1 MQQSLPLTV
10 AFSTSPAMV
19 RSKPKVRISSLQVA
33 SSIAAA
39 TGEADQAFQLGI
51 QLEKAGLARAASAA
65 FHEAATLYQC
75 YLDHH
80 ATSTV
85 AASSTDQDKEASP
98 FNIFQHVTSLSP
110 SDRDSSPSVLAVLAY
125 ACIRLAHL
133 SHDAFG
139 DSRAATRLYKLAA
152 SIDPLPS
159 AVAYHGI
166 GTSIEGSCQRLNDE
180 ASWREEM
187 EKAVDAYRAAS
198 TLGGGLWSNGEV
210 LFHLAVALERLG
222 EVDESEKIMEELR
235 RGESNLSCLVDSW
248 GYVRWH
254 TRRADPYRLSLHR
267 GTKAMLEIALEA
279 AQPLLQHDDGLVC
292 EFGVASGRS
301 ARMTQEMLP
310 LDTHIHGFD
319 TFTGLPVAWGNEP
332 AGSYSTGGAIPKMEG
347 NNVHFHKGLFKDTI
361 PNFLATVDKGRPL
374 AYANI
379 DCDLYG
385 STRDV
390 LEAMHGRIIP
400 GTVIVFD
407 EYLCHP
413 SWRTDEFRAW
423 RECCKRFGWQYEYLA
438 FSLSTKQAVVRV
450 TS

>member
-254 TRRADPYRLSLHR
+254 TRRAFTCIPSSCLTVMNQ
-267 GTKAMLEIALEA
+267 TKK
-279 AQPLLQHDDGLVC
+279 H
-292 EFGVASGRS
+292 
-301 ARMTQEMLP
+301 
-310 LDTHIHGFD
+310 
-319 TFTGLPVAWGNEP
+319 
-332 AGSYSTGGAIPKMEG
+332 
-347 NNVHFHKGLFKDTI
+347 
-361 PNFLATVDKGRPL
+361 
-374 AYANI
+374 
-379 DCDLYG
+379 
-385 STRDV
+385 
-390 LEAMHGRIIP
+390 
-400 GTVIVFD
+400 
-407 EYLCHP
+407 
-413 SWRTDEFRAW
+413 
-423 RECCKRFGWQYEYLA
+423 
-438 FSLSTKQAVVRV
+438 
-450 TS
+450 